1 MGAIPWSRHEEGTH
15 IATRPSIINNT
26 RLLLSRLQL
35 RQFTAGVFH
44 MVTRCSLC
52 GHIVAHLSSGSEKE
66 TLR

>member
-1 MGAIPWSRHEEGTH
+1 MGAIPWSRHEGGTH

-26 RLLLSRLQL
+26 RLLLSRLRL
-35 RQFTAGVFH
+35 LQFTAGVFH

-52 GHIVAHLSSGSEKE
+52 GHIVAHLSSGSEEE